1 MVLAGVVNPG
11 EGAAILEKVAALKPE
26 KGMVSPYM
34 NHHYVEA
41 LLMCKKKETAIEE
54 TLESVSK
61 RTCKE
66 DFNYGKIK
74 CKNRIYAGC
83 R

>member
-1 MVLAGVVNPG
+1 MHGAVLLPIFSENTG
-11 EGAAILEKVAALKPE
+11 ERKAKYFV
-26 KGMVSPYM
+26 
-34 NHHYVEA
+34 
-41 LLMCKKKETAIEE
+41 TAIEE

-83 R
+83 G